1 MDRMD
6 RSDAAGVSRDAAG
19 IGPHARTGAQLV
31 SFRELDGYNV
41 AEGDADVRGWEV
53 RTLSGRE
60 LGKVADMLVDTSTNE
75 VVMLDV
81 DLHGTDRHTLAPVRA
96 AQLDR
101 SRRVVL
107 LDSADLEDASAIPS
121 LQRNVAPSDEEGRHF
136 HDRYQRAYGDRGW
149 DKDRDWQVNRGDH
162 DIEFRRRPHDVDR
175 SAAVGLGAAGGA
187 VAGDA
192 ATRERQLHEEERNR
206 EAHLR
211 EADRLEAH
219 RREVAAR
226 DAQLAEQTRRDAE
239 RRAEGQDHE
248 GEPQRLTDA
257 GAAGNR
263 QVRWSQGQARDEEVV
278 VERRPVIEEVIIRR
292 RVVDPDTL
300 RDQK

>member
-1 MDRMD
+1 MDRTDRMD
-6 RSDAAGVSRDAAG
+6 RNDAAGVSRDAAG
-19 IGPHARTGAQLV
+19 IGPHARTGARLV
-31 SFRELDGYNV
+31 SFRELNGYNV

-107 LDSADLEDASAIPS
+107 LDSADLEDASDIPS

-149 DKDRDWQVNRGDH
+149 NKDRDWQVDRGDH
-162 DIEFRRRPHDVDR
+162 DIEFRRRPHEVDR
-175 SAAVGLGAAGGA
+175 SEAMGLGAAGGA

-192 ATRERQLHEEERNR
+192 AARERQQREEEPR
-206 EAHLR
+206 
-211 EADRLEAH
+211 
-219 RREVAAR
+219 
-226 DAQLAEQTRRDAE
+226 
-239 RRAEGQDHE
+239 
-248 GEPQRLTDA
+248 RLTDA
-257 GAAGNR
+257 GAADGR
-263 QVRWSQGQARDEEVV
+263 QVRWGQGQPQDEEVV